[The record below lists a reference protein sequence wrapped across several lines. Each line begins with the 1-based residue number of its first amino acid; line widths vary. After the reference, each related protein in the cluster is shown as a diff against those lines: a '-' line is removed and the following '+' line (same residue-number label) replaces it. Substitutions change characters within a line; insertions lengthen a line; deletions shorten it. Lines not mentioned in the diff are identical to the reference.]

1 MSTNILNQDKINN
14 VTVGRL
20 APDFRALSTHGYI
33 NLSDYR
39 GSWVVLFSHPA
50 AFSPVST
57 TEIIMGSYYYPEY
70 LKRNVQIIALTT
82 DNNFANLEWVYDVF
96 AKTGISVPFPVISD
110 NDKEISN
117 LYGMVNPDRTYE
129 ESVRDAFLINPAG
142 YIAAIVTM
150 PHTNGR
156 NAVELLRIIDALQI
170 TENYNTPAAWQPG
183 NPIIVPPVH
192 TYEDLINR
200 VDSAAELGYNCPF
213 WYLCYKNINTETEA
227 EAINY
232 ENSNL
237 NAQSSIEKNRIDS

>member
-1 MSTNILNQDKINN
+1 

-70 LKRNVQIIALTT
+70 LKRNTQIIALTT
-82 DNNFANLEWVYDVF
+82 DNNFANLEWAYDVF
-96 AKTGISVPFPVISD
+96 TKTGISVPFPIISD

-117 LYGMVNPDRTYE
+117 LYRMVNPDRTYE
-129 ESVRDAFLINPAG
+129 ESVRDAFIINPAG
-142 YIAAIVTM
+142 RIAAIVTM

-156 NAVELLRIIDALQI
+156 NAVELLRIIDAMQI
-170 TENYNTPAAWQPG
+170 TENYNYHTPAAWQPG
-183 NPIIVPPVH
+183 DLVLVPPVH

-200 VDSAAELGYNCPF
+200 IDSADNLGYYCPF
-213 WYLCYKNINTETEA
+213 WYLCYTNINNETQ
-227 EAINY
+227 AINY
-232 ENSNL
+232 ENPNL
-237 NAQSSIEKNRIDS
+237 NAQSHN

>member
-1 MSTNILNQDKINN
+1 MSTNITDQDRINT

-20 APDFRALSTHGYI
+20 APDFRALSTRGYI

-82 DNNFANLEWVYDVF
+82 DNNFANLAWVYDVF
-96 AKTGISVPFPVISD
+96 NKTGITVPFPVISD
-110 NDKEISN
+110 NNKEISN
-117 LYGMVNPDRTYE
+117 LYRMVNADRTYE
-129 ESVRDAFLINPAG
+129 ESVRDAFLIDPEG
-142 YIAAIVTM
+142 KIAAIVTM

-156 NAVELLRIIDALQI
+156 NAIELLRIIDALQV
-170 TENYNTPAAWQPG
+170 TKNYNYYTPAAWQPG
-183 NPIIVPPVH
+183 DPVLVPPVH

-200 VDSAAELGYNCPF
+200 VDSAAELGYECPF
-213 WYLCYKNINTETEA
+213 WYVCYKNMTAETETEA
-227 EAINY
+227 IN
-232 ENSNL
+232 NQIPNL
-237 NAQSSIEKNRIDS
+237 NAQNHNC

>member
-1 MSTNILNQDKINN
+1 MSTNITNQDGTNN

-57 TEIIMGSYYYPEY
+57 SEVIMGSYYFPEY

-82 DNNFANLEWVYDVF
+82 DNNFANLAWVYDIYN
-96 AKTGISVPFPVISD
+96 KTGITVPFPIISD

-117 LYGMVNPDRTYE
+117 LYRMVNPDRTYE
-129 ESVRDAFLINPAG
+129 ESVRDAFIINPTGKIAG
-142 YIAAIVTM
+142 IVTM

-156 NAVELLRIIDALQI
+156 NATELLRIIDAMQT
-170 TENYNTPAAWQPG
+170 TEKYNYYTPAAWQVGDPVL
-183 NPIIVPPVH
+183 VPPIN
-192 TYEDLINR
+192 TYDELINR
-200 VDSAAELGYNCPF
+200 VNTAAELGYNCPF
-213 WYLCYKNINTETEA
+213 WYLCYKNINVETETETT
-227 EAINY
+227 N
-232 ENSNL
+232 
-237 NAQSSIEKNRIDS
+237 